1 MNRILATIIISA
13 LFQSLLYADL
23 TVYLKSNIAQKNNL
37 TVADIAQIDGNEAE
51 LVKKIIIPETA
62 FADGYI
68 TKNEVYQLLKSTVT
82 GLLVVHGSAV
92 KLVSQE
98 TISITDSSLQELSP
112 IQNELIIAK
121 GDFVTVKLIK
131 KSIVIELIG
140 KALQSGK
147 TGDEIKISLQSGK
160 TVTGKIVNNG
170 VECYL

>member
-1 MNRILATIIISA
+1 MNRVLLAIIIST
-13 LFQSLLYADL
+13 LFHSLLYADL
-23 TVYLKSNIAQKNNL
+23 AVYLKSNTAPKNNL
-37 TVADIAQIDGNEAE
+37 LVADIAQIDGDEAD
-51 LVKKIIIPETA
+51 LVKKIIIPEA
-62 FADGYI
+62 ALEDGYI
-68 TKNEVYQLLKSTVT
+68 TKNEVYQLLKGVVT

-92 KLVSQE
+92 KLVVPES
-98 TISITDSSLQELSP
+98 ISTSNSSLQELSP

-121 GDFVTVKLIK
+121 GDLVTVKLIK

-160 TVTGKIVNNG
+160 TITGKIVNNG